1 MDAEIVAVNPHTG
14 AIKTFQELS
23 NRAKKDVQV
32 KDIQVSVCLY
42 AFDLMYLNGEVSLFL
57 GQKHI
62 VLILSG
68 AFAKDVS
75 RTKISTAEYF
85 LTLYTKR
92 DRICSLRSCR
102 KYE

>member
-32 KDIQVSVCLY
+32 RDIQVSVCLY

-62 VLILSG
+62 FLILSG

-75 RTKISTAEYF
+75 RTKISTPGSF
-85 LTLYTKR
+85 LTLHPER
-92 DRICSLRSCR
+92 DGIRSLCPCR